1 MLAERSFS
9 PPIVEI
15 SLRKQ
20 VLNVKAVFELP
31 FKVTVENKLRS
42 FQFKLIHNIIPTNHS
57 LYKMNIK
64 VSPKCERCLFP
75 NETLIHMLCECPDV
89 KIFWQDIMMWW
100 NNKRADNINPNNIE
114 ILYGYKPETT
124 SFYALNHY
132 LLIAK
137 YHVFLARNQSETQS
151 LKVFLALLNSK
162 IKCERQMAIKNSN
175 YEKYRTKCTTLC
187 NCDA

>member
-15 SLRKQ
+15 NLRKQ
-20 VLNVKAVFELP
+20 VLNVKAVYELP
-31 FKVTVENKLRS
+31 FKVTVEIKLRS

-64 VSPKCERCLFP
+64 ASPECERCLAP

-89 KIFWQDIMMWW
+89 KIFWKDILMWW
-100 NNKRADNINPNNIE
+100 NAKRSDNISPSNTE

-124 SFYALNHY
+124 TFDALNHY

-137 YHVFLARNQSETQS
+137 YHVFLARNPSETPN
-151 LKVFLALLNSK
+151 LKVFLALLDSK
-162 IKCERQMAIKNSN
+162 IKCERQIAVKNSN
-175 YEKYRTKCTTLC
+175 YEKYRAKLTTLS
-187 NCDA
+187 NFDA